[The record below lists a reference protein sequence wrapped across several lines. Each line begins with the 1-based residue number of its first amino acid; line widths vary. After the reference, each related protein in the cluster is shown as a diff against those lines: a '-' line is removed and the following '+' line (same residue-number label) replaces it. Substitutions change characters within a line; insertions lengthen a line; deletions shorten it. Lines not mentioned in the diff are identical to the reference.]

1 LNLGL
6 ENKVALV
13 AGGSSG
19 LGLAA
24 AQELAKEGAHVAIG
38 ARDPGRLA
46 EAERSIKEITRG
58 SVYASSVDITDRSA
72 ARRWVD
78 EVAAQFGALHIV
90 VISGSPPLTGPASQ
104 FSLDEYQ
111 AAVDLVLLPAVGLAL
126 AALPH
131 LRAARWGRLL
141 FVASETASV
150 PIAPLALSGVT
161 RAAMTRFAQS
171 LAAEVGR
178 DGITV
183 NVLAPSAT
191 RTPMTERAAAK
202 LAVQEAGEAGGDAEA
217 QLHAMGKHNALR
229 RIARPDEFGAFAAF
243 LASER
248 ASFITGVVHLIDG
261 GASVVGPEL
270 PHVRRAG
277 KDTYA

>member
-19 LGLAA
+19 LGLAVA
-24 AQELAKEGAHVAIG
+24 RELAAEGAHVTIG
-38 ARDPGRLA
+38 ARDRDRLA
-46 EAERSIKEITRG
+46 AAERDVKEVARG
-58 SVYASSVDITDRSA
+58 QVSTASVDITDPDA

-78 EVAAQFGALHIV
+78 EAAAEQGALHIV
-90 VISGSPPLTGPASQ
+90 VVSGGSPPAGPAPRFPLS
-104 FSLDEYQ
+104 DYQ
-111 AAVDLVLLPAVGLAL
+111 DAIGNIVFPPVTLAL

-131 LRAARWGRLL
+131 MRAARWGRLL

-150 PIAPLALSGVT
+150 PIPSLALSGMG
-161 RAAMTRFAQS
+161 RAALARFAQAM
-171 LAAEVGR
+171 AAETGR

-191 RTPMTERAAAK
+191 RTPMTERAAAR
-202 LAVQEAGEAGGDAEA
+202 LAAQTPGTDPEA
-217 QLHAMGKHNALR
+217 QLQAMGGHNALG
-229 RIARPDEFGAFAAF
+229 RIARPEEFAACAAF

-248 ASFITGVVHLIDG
+248 ASFVTGQVYLIDG
-261 GASVVGPEL
+261 GASVMGPDL
-270 PHVRRAG
+270 PHFIDAPR
-277 KDTYA
+277 DTYT

>member
-1 LNLGL
+1 MDLGL

-24 AQELAKEGAHVAIG
+24 ARELALEGAHVAIG
-38 ARDPGRLA
+38 ARDPDRLA
-46 EAERSIKEITRG
+46 AAERDLKEVARG
-58 SVYASSVDITDRSA
+58 RVHTTGVDITDGAA

-78 EVAAQFGALHIV
+78 EVAADFGALHIV
-90 VISGSPPLTGPASQ
+90 LISGGGPPVGTASRFEPA
-104 FSLDEYQ
+104 EYR
-111 AAVDLVLLPAVGLAL
+111 AAVDAVLLPAVELAL

-131 LRAARWGRLL
+131 LRAAGWGRLL

-161 RAAMTRFAQS
+161 RAAIVRFAQS

-183 NVLAPSAT
+183 NVLAPGTT
-191 RTPMTERAAAK
+191 RTPPVERAAAK
-202 LAVQEAGEAGGDAEA
+202 LAGDGDAEER
-217 QLHAMGKHNALR
+217 LRAMGSHNALGR
-229 RIARPDEFGAFAAF
+229 PARPEEFAAVAAF
-243 LASER
+243 LAGER
-248 ASFITGVVHLIDG
+248 ASYVTGGVHPVDG
-261 GASVVGPEL
+261 GAGVMGPEL
-270 PHVRRAG
+270 PHLTDVR
-277 KDTYA
+277 KDTFT